1 MNTQA
6 PLLAICPLD
15 GRYHLKL
22 QALAPIVSE
31 YGLIHYR
38 FITEL
43 AWLGCLIGEDKLQLP
58 IQNKEKILKKLL
70 DYQNHFN
77 LTVAERVKS
86 QEAITAHDVKA
97 LEYTIAEDFNHD
109 ADLKPLIPWIHFGC
123 TSDDINNTAYALMLK
138 DSLNQIFLPQLN
150 TIISQLSELAHQSKR
165 MAMLSHTHGQPASP
179 TTMGKVI
186 QEYIHR
192 LQSTKHR
199 LEQTPIMAKFN
210 GAVGNYNAHH
220 FVYPDIDWPAL
231 SEKFIESLG
240 LTFQSHSSQ
249 IEPGDHLAQS
259 MHVLSQIMTI
269 VIDLTRDIWLYISMN
284 YFSQKLV
291 AHEVGSSTM
300 PHKIN
305 PIHFEN
311 AEGNA
316 EFTRALCGFLADKL
330 PISRLQRDLSGST
343 VMRNLGS
350 VIGFATLSLQSLESG
365 LSRLEPNPAP
375 MREALKNAYALL
387 AEPIQMMMRRYG
399 ITDAY
404 DQLKAFTRGQGSLSQ
419 ESFQAFV
426 SSLAIPQEAKA
437 RLLVLTPESYL
448 GLAVELACSSF
459 SIKPKQ

>member
-1 MNTQA
+1 
-6 PLLAICPLD
+6 
-15 GRYHLKL
+15 
-22 QALAPIVSE
+22 
-31 YGLIHYR
+31 
-38 FITEL
+38 
-43 AWLGCLIGEDKLQLP
+43 
-58 IQNKEKILKKLL
+58 
-70 DYQNHFN
+70 
-77 LTVAERVKS
+77 
-86 QEAITAHDVKA
+86 
-97 LEYTIAEDFNHD
+97 
-109 ADLKPLIPWIHFGC
+109 
-123 TSDDINNTAYALMLK
+123 
-138 DSLNQIFLPQLN
+138 
-150 TIISQLSELAHQSKR
+150 
-165 MAMLSHTHGQPASP
+165 
-179 TTMGKVI
+179 
-186 QEYIHR
+186 
-192 LQSTKHR
+192 
-199 LEQTPIMAKFN
+199 MAKFN

-240 LTFQSHSSQ
+240 LSFQSHSSQ

-284 YFSQKLV
+284 YFTQKLV

-316 EFTRALCGFLADKL
+316 ELTRALCGFLADKL

-350 VIGFATLSLQSLESG
+350 VIGYATLSLQSLESG

-375 MREALKNAYALL
+375 MLDALKNAYALL

-404 DQLKAFTRGQGSLSQ
+404 DQLKAFTRGQSSLSK
-419 ESFQAFV
+419 ESFQDFV
-426 SSLAIPQEAKA
+426 ESLAIPQEAKV
-437 RLLVLTPESYL
+437 RLLALTPESYL
-448 GLAVELACSSF
+448 GLAVELADTHR
-459 SIKPKQ
+459 